1 MNWLDY
7 PNFSRSELACKHT
20 GKCNMHPDF
29 MERLQKLR
37 TLYGKPMKVSSGY
50 RDPSHPIEANKPL
63 PGFHTTGRA
72 ADIAVQGADAVK
84 LLTLALQVGFT
95 GIGIQ
100 QKGGGRF
107 IHLDDVVSSFRPN
120 IWSY

>member
-1 MNWLDY
+1 
-7 PNFSRSELACKHT
+7 
-20 GKCNMHPDF
+20 
-29 MERLQKLR
+29 
-37 TLYGKPMKVSSGY
+37 LYGKPMKVSSGY
-50 RDPSHPIEANKPL
+50 RDPSHPIEAKKAS

-72 ADIAVQGADAVK
+72 VDIAVSGADAVK

-95 GIGIQ
+95 GIGVQ

-107 IHLDDVVSSFRPN
+107 IHLDDVVSLTRPN